1 MTIRH
6 NFVSG
11 QSVRLANGSRFTL
24 AAPGDYKI
32 TRLLPERAGELQ
44 YRVRSDKEAY
54 ERVVGENEIEA
65 QTGQGA
71 FKTNPPNDWLG

>member
-65 QTGQGA
+65 QAVQGA
-71 FKTNPPNDWLG
+71 FKTARPDE

>member
-1 MTIRH
+1 MTAH
-6 NFVSG
+6 HFFAPG
-11 QSVRLANGSRFTL
+11 QSVRLSNASRFTL

-54 ERVVGENEIEA
+54 ERVVGENELEA
-65 QTGQGA
+65 QTFQGA
-71 FKTNPPNDWLG
+71 FKTDPPND

>member
-1 MTIRH
+1 MRH

-24 AAPGDYKI
+24 AAAGDYKI

-65 QTGQGA
+65 QTVQGA
-71 FKTNPPNDWLG
+71 FKTHPSNE

>member
-1 MTIRH
+1 MTAH
-6 NFVSG
+6 HFFAPG
-11 QSVRLANGSRFTL
+11 QSVRLTHASRFVL

-54 ERVVGENEIEA
+54 ERVVGENELEA
-65 QTGQGA
+65 QTSQSA
-71 FKTNPPNDWLG
+71 FRS